1 MIEMERTGDSKK
13 NIPVKGKKRRS
24 GEGPGSI
31 HLVQGSFYDELRFAE
46 LEELHLA
53 FDELVEQITE
63 VGARFAKNPSASLL
77 KRYKSMIRDFLQHVT
92 ERMYLVEHHTG
103 GRLRQKIYTVT
114 SIIDQ
119 RLSAL
124 TDLVMSQQS
133 RNIDLLATLD
143 EIRGLLVDLYK

>member
-13 NIPVKGKKRRS
+13 NIPVKGKKRRKT
-24 GEGPGSI
+24 GPPHPI

-46 LEELHLA
+46 AEEVHLA
-53 FDELVEQITE
+53 FDELIEQITE
-63 VGARFAKNPSASLL
+63 VGARFAKNPTAPLL
-77 KRYKSMIRDFLQHVT
+77 KQYKSMIREFLEHVT
-92 ERMYLVEHHTG
+92 EHMYLVEHHTG

-114 SIIDQ
+114 RIIDQ

-124 TDLVMSQQS
+124 TELVMSQQAK
-133 RNIDLLATLD
+133 NIELLATLD